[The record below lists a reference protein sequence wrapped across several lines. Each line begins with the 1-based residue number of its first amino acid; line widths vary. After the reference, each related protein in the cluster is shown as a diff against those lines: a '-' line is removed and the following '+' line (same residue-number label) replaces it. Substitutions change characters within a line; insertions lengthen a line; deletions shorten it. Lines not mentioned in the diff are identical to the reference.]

1 VIVEVEGGA
10 QPEIVERAGGAQPVI
25 VERAGGAQPV
35 TVDRTAGQPP
45 APQEDW
51 TIEPPADEVI
61 KAQIRNDGW
70 IAILAA
76 RRNPSARQNKGTY
89 HALGL

>member
-35 TVDRTAGQPP
+35 TVDRTGQPP

-51 TIEPPADEVI
+51 TNEPPADEAI
-61 KAQIRNDGW
+61 KAEISNDGW
-70 IAILAA
+70 IAMLAA
-76 RRNPSARQNKGTY
+76 TRNPSARQNKETNY
-89 HALGL
+89 ALDL

>member
-45 APQEDW
+45 TPQEDW
-51 TIEPPADEVI
+51 TIEPTADEAI
-61 KAQIRNDGW
+61 KTEIRNVGW

-76 RRNPSARQNKGTY
+76 TRNLSARQNKETN
-89 HALGL
+89 HALDL